1 MPPGSPAPCTQ
12 VDGRAALDAAM
23 LAARGVTYR
32 IGRHT
37 LVEDID
43 VEVVPGRVTAVLGPN
58 GAGKS
63 SLLNVLTGEASP
75 SAGYMTLNGAPYTAW
90 PQEEVARQ
98 VAVLPQKSTLSFPF
112 TALEVVMMGRIP
124 HASGYARDLDIAR
137 ECLEE
142 AGCSHLAERSFPVLS
157 GGEQQ
162 RVQLARVL
170 AQIYSDAAEPL
181 ESARYLL
188 LDEPT
193 AALDP
198 AHQQLTLEIA
208 RRQAALGLGVLVI
221 LHDLN
226 LAARY
231 ADHAL
236 LLQNGRCIA
245 RGETGAVLEDRRLSE
260 LYQLPMRVI
269 DHPTR
274 PHKLVISR

>member
-1 MPPGSPAPCTQ
+1 MTLTAKGIS
-12 VDGRAALDAAM
+12 
-23 LAARGVTYR
+23 YR
-32 IGRHT
+32 VGRHT
-37 LVEDID
+37 LVENVD
-43 VEVVPGRVTAVLGPN
+43 VEVMPGRVTAVLGPN

-75 SAGYMTLNGAPYTAW
+75 SAGQMTLNGEPYAAW
-90 PQEEVARQ
+90 CREDIARQ
-98 VAVLPQKSTLSFPF
+98 VAVLPQKSTLNFPF
-112 TALEVVMMGRIP
+112 HALEVVMMGRIP
-124 HASGYARDLDIAR
+124 HASGHARDLEIAQA
-137 ECLEE
+137 CLKE
-142 AGCSHLAERSFPVLS
+142 AGCLHLAKRSFPVLS

-170 AQIYSDAAEPL
+170 AQIYNDASESL
-181 ESARYLL
+181 EIARYLL

-208 RRQAALGLGVLVI
+208 RRQATLGLGVLII

-231 ADHAL
+231 ADHVL

-245 RGETGAVLEDRRLSE
+245 QGATDTVLEDERLSA

-269 DHPTR
+269 DHPVR
-274 PHKLVISR
+274 PHKLVVAC

>member
-1 MPPGSPAPCTQ
+1 MTAIT
-12 VDGRAALDAAM
+12 DAATVA
-23 LAARGVTYR
+23 LAATGVGYR
-32 IGRHT
+32 VGRRS
-37 LVEDID
+37 LVENID
-43 VEVVPGRVTAVLGPN
+43 VEVLPGEVTAVLGPN

-63 SLLNVLTGEASP
+63 SLLKILSGEVVADTGQ
-75 SAGYMTLNGAPYTAW
+75 MTLNGRPYAGW
-90 PQEEVARQ
+90 KREDVARQ

-124 HASGYARDLDIAR
+124 HSSGHARDLVIAR
-137 ECLEE
+137 ECLAQ
-142 AGCSHLAERSFPVLS
+142 AGCAHLAERSFPVLS

-170 AQIYSDAAEPL
+170 AQIYRDASEPPN
-181 ESARYLL
+181 SARYLL

-208 RRQAALGLGVLVI
+208 QSQARAGLGVLVI

-231 ADHAL
+231 ADHIL
-236 LLQNGRCIA
+236 LLQEGRCIA
-245 RGETGAVLEDRRLSE
+245 QGATEAVLEDRLLSE
-260 LYQLPMRVI
+260 LYRLPLAVI
-269 DHPTR
+269 EHPTR
-274 PHKLVISR
+274 PHKLVVSC

>member
-1 MPPGSPAPCTQ
+1 MTLVAEQ
-12 VDGRAALDAAM
+12 VSF
-23 LAARGVTYR
+23 R

-37 LVEDID
+37 LVDRID
-43 VEVVPGRVTAVLGPN
+43 VEVMPGRVTAVLGPN

-63 SLLNVLTGEASP
+63 SLLKILAGEITP
-75 SAGYMTLNGAPYTAW
+75 DVGHMTLSGRPYNDW
-90 PQEEVARQ
+90 EREDIARQ

-124 HASGYARDLDIAR
+124 HSSGHVRDLEIAQA
-137 ECLEE
+137 CLQEV
-142 AGCSHLAERSFPVLS
+142 GCLHLAERSFPVLS

-170 AQIYSDAAEPL
+170 AQIYLVAWEPPA
-181 ESARYLL
+181 SARYLL

-208 RRQAALGLGVLVI
+208 RRKARAGLGVLVI

-231 ADHAL
+231 ADYVL
-236 LLQNGRCIA
+236 LLQQGSCIA
-245 RGETGAVLEDRRLSE
+245 QGKTESVFKDRLLSE
-260 LYQLPMRVI
+260 LYQLPLEVI

-274 PHKLVISR
+274 PHKLVVSS